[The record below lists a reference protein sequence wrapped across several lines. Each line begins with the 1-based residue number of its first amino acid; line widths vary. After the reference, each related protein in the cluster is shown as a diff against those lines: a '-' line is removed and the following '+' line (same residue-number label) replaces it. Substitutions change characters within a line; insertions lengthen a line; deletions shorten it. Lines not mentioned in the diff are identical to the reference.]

1 MELSVRDWMIV
12 VGVLLIVVVLL
23 DGYRRVRNERRGNI
37 RMSLNRSFLDSDGT
51 DIEHTSE
58 LPNGG
63 ARVIRSPEH
72 QSYNRHNASQ
82 HDEPHIGDEDL
93 DLSQAVPMLMES
105 VENDSATAQEQAAG
119 SSHSYPTDS
128 GNTATDR
135 PGSGI
140 SDKTVSR
147 EYDEPVH
154 ESVEESFDESPYQHN
169 LLSES
174 SDNKPKNSSK
184 GSQNDPGEQEVFVI
198 NVNAKNEFFKG
209 PDLLHILLACDL
221 RFGDMNIFHRHEN
234 ANGTGAV
241 QFSMANSVHPG
252 TFDLEAIDE
261 FTSPSVSFFMS
272 IPGAEDPMQAFDYM
286 VETAQCLV
294 KNLDGELRDESRS
307 VMTTQTLEHCR
318 QRIRDAE
325 RRQLAHNA

>member
-37 RMSLNRSFLDSDGT
+37 RMSLNRSFLNSSEEDGS
-51 DIEHTSE
+51 HSSE

-63 ARVIRSPEH
+63 ARVIGEREF
-72 QSYNRHNASQ
+72 QKYNRQGGS
-82 HDEPHIGDEDL
+82 HDGEPQIGDEDL
-93 DLSQAVPMLMES
+93 DLSQAVPLLMES
-105 VENDSATAQEQAAG
+105 VESDVATADDSVVDSTPSALDKE
-119 SSHSYPTDS
+119 DS
-128 GNTATDR
+128 GTSSYITNNE
-135 PGSGI
+135 I
-140 SDKTVSR
+140 
-147 EYDEPVH
+147 EPKGR
-154 ESVEESFDESPYQHN
+154 STYEEQEIEEVDDSPFQHN
-169 LLSES
+169 LLSE
-174 SDNKPKNSSK
+174 DPEEAHRVSSK
-184 GSQNDPGEQEVFVI
+184 KRESYDSNPQEVFVI
-198 NVNAKNEFFKG
+198 NVNAKNEMFKG

-252 TFDLEAIDE
+252 TFDLEAIDD
-261 FTSPSVSFFMS
+261 FSSPSVSFFMS
-272 IPGAEDPMQAFDYM
+272 IPGPNNPMQAFDYM

-307 VMTTQTLEHCR
+307 VMTLQTLEHCR

-325 RRQLAHNA
+325 RRQLTQNA